1 MLNVREI
8 ALYSQVNDDSYE
20 APRPPATTLVLST
33 RATVYFKSRSSRS
46 SMHVATYLFYLVHHS
61 I

>member
-20 APRPPATTLVLST
+20 APRPPATTVLST

-46 SMHVATYLFYLVHHS
+46 SMHVATYLFYLEHHS